1 MTTNFNP
8 STVQIVANA
17 TEFKNGNKGFK
28 VEVKGMEGKLNITRS
43 FSDPLKTMRF
53 MFMLSKKLELSIN
66 KIDLAA
72 VSIAYQKAK
81 AELAQASAHVNEV
94 AANAQSDAQEME
106 KDSEAEASDSDSETV
121 HEFIG
126 TNYKKTFKELKD
138 MHPDALLLF
147 RCGDFYE
154 TYEHDAEIAA
164 EVLGIT
170 LTVRKDDHQKMAG
183 FPNHALDTYLP
194 KLIRAG
200 HRVAICDSLEDPKKR
215 SKKIEKA
222 S

>member
-1 MTTNFNP
+1 MTTNYSF
-8 STVQIVANA
+8 SAVQIVANA

-43 FSDPLKTMRF
+43 FTDPLKTMRF
-53 MFMLSKKLELSIN
+53 MFMLSKKLELGIN

-72 VSIAYQKAK
+72 VSVAYQKAK

-94 AANAQSDAQEME
+94 AANAQSDAQELE
-106 KDSEAEASDSDSETV
+106 KDSEAEASDSDSSEDVT
-121 HEFIG
+121 HLAYIQQFNE
-126 TNYKKTFKELKD
+126 FKEK
-138 MHPDALLLF
+138 HPEALLLF

-154 TYEHDAEIAA
+154 TYENDAQIVS

-170 LTVRKDDHQKMAG
+170 LTLNTRDKRKMAG
-183 FPNHALDTYLP
+183 FPHHALDSYLP

-200 HRVAICDSLEDPKKR
+200 HRVAICDQLEAPKKS

>member
-1 MTTNFNP
+1 MTTNYSF
-8 STVQIVANA
+8 SAVQIVANA

-43 FSDPLKTMRF
+43 FTDPLKTMRF
-53 MFMLSKKLELSIN
+53 MFMLSKKLELGIN

-72 VSIAYQKAK
+72 VSVAYQKAK

-94 AANAQSDAQEME
+94 AANAQSDAQELE
-106 KDSEAEASDSDSETV
+106 KDSEAEASDSDSSEEVT
-121 HEFIG
+121 HLAYIQQFNE
-126 TNYKKTFKELKD
+126 FKEK
-138 MHPDALLLF
+138 HPEALLLF

-154 TYEHDAEIAA
+154 TYENDAQIAS

-170 LTVRKDDHQKMAG
+170 LTLNTRDKRKMAG
-183 FPNHALDTYLP
+183 FPHHALDSFLP

-200 HRVAICDSLEDPKKR
+200 HRVAICDQLEAPKKR

>member
-1 MTTNFNP
+1 MTTNYSF
-8 STVQIVANA
+8 SAVQIVANA

-43 FSDPLKTMRF
+43 FTDPLKTMRF
-53 MFMLSKKLELSIN
+53 MFMLSKKLELGIN

-72 VSIAYQKAK
+72 VSVAYQKAK

-94 AANAQSDAQEME
+94 AANAQSDAQELE
-106 KDSEAEASDSDSETV
+106 KDSEAEASDSDSSEEVT
-121 HEFIG
+121 HLAYIQQFNE
-126 TNYKKTFKELKD
+126 FKEK
-138 MHPDALLLF
+138 HPEALLLF
-147 RCGDFYE
+147 KCGDFYE
-154 TYEHDAEIAA
+154 TYENDAQIAS

-170 LTVRKDDHQKMAG
+170 LTLNTRDKRKMAG
-183 FPNHALDTYLP
+183 FPHHALDSYLP

-200 HRVAICDSLEDPKKR
+200 HRVAICDQLEVPKKR

>member
-1 MTTNFNP
+1 MTTNYSF
-8 STVQIVANA
+8 SAVQIVANA

-53 MFMLSKKLELSIN
+53 MFMLSKKLELGIN

-72 VSIAYQKAK
+72 VSVAYQKAK

-94 AANAQSDAQEME
+94 AANAQSDAQELE
-106 KDSEAEASDSDSETV
+106 KDSEAEASDSDSSEEVT
-121 HEFIG
+121 HLAYIQQFNE
-126 TNYKKTFKELKD
+126 FKEK
-138 MHPDALLLF
+138 HPEALLLF

-154 TYEHDAEIAA
+154 TYENDAQIVS

-170 LTVRKDDHQKMAG
+170 LTLNTRDKRKMAG
-183 FPNHALDTYLP
+183 FPHHALDSYLP

-200 HRVAICDSLEDPKKR
+200 HRVAICDQLEAPKKR

>member
-1 MTTNFNP
+1 MTTNYSF
-8 STVQIVANA
+8 SAVQIVANA

-43 FSDPLKTMRF
+43 FTDPLKTMRF
-53 MFMLSKKLELSIN
+53 MFMLSKKLELGIN

-72 VSIAYQKAK
+72 VSVAYQKAK

-94 AANAQSDAQEME
+94 AANAQSDAQELE
-106 KDSEAEASDSDSETV
+106 KDSEAEASDSDSSEEVT
-121 HEFIG
+121 HLAYIQQFNE
-126 TNYKKTFKELKD
+126 FKEK
-138 MHPDALLLF
+138 HPEALLLF

-154 TYEHDAEIAA
+154 TYENDAQIAS

-170 LTVRKDDHQKMAG
+170 LTLNTRDKRKMAG
-183 FPNHALDTYLP
+183 FPHHALDSYLP

-200 HRVAICDSLEDPKKR
+200 HRVAICDQLEAPKKS

>member
-1 MTTNFNP
+1 MTTNYSF
-8 STVQIVANA
+8 SAVQIVANA

-43 FSDPLKTMRF
+43 FTDPLKTMRF
-53 MFMLSKKLELSIN
+53 MFMLSKKLELGIN

-72 VSIAYQKAK
+72 VSVAYQKAK

-94 AANAQSDAQEME
+94 AANAQSDAQELE
-106 KDSEAEASDSDSETV
+106 KDSEAEASDSDSSEEVT
-121 HEFIG
+121 HLAYIQQFNE
-126 TNYKKTFKELKD
+126 FKEK
-138 MHPDALLLF
+138 HPEALLLF

-154 TYEHDAEIAA
+154 TYENDAQIAS

-170 LTVRKDDHQKMAG
+170 LTLNTRDKRKMAG
-183 FPNHALDTYLP
+183 FPHHALDSYLP

-200 HRVAICDSLEDPKKR
+200 HRVAICDQLEAPKKR

>member
-1 MTTNFNP
+1 MTTNYSF
-8 STVQIVANA
+8 SAVQIVANA

-43 FSDPLKTMRF
+43 FTDPLKTMRF
-53 MFMLSKKLELSIN
+53 MFMLSKKLELGIN

-72 VSIAYQKAK
+72 VSVAYQKAK

-94 AANAQSDAQEME
+94 AANAQSDAQELE
-106 KDSEAEASDSDSETV
+106 KDSEAEASDSDSSEEVT
-121 HEFIG
+121 HWAYIQQFNE
-126 TNYKKTFKELKD
+126 FKEK
-138 MHPDALLLF
+138 HPEALLLF

-154 TYEHDAEIAA
+154 TYENDAQIAS

-170 LTVRKDDHQKMAG
+170 LTLNTRDKRKMAG
-183 FPNHALDTYLP
+183 FPHHALDSYLP

-200 HRVAICDSLEDPKKR
+200 HRVAICDQLEAPKKS

>member
-1 MTTNFNP
+1 MTTNF
-8 STVQIVANA
+8 SSSVQIVANA

-43 FSDPLKTMRF
+43 FADPLKTMRF

-72 VSIAYQKAK
+72 VSVAYQKAK
-81 AELAQASAHVNEV
+81 AELAKASAHVNEV
-94 AANAQSDAQEME
+94 AANAQSDAQELE
-106 KDSEAEASDSDSETV
+106 KDSEAEASDPDTKKEDSSSAYLKQFN
-121 HEFIG
+121 EF
-126 TNYKKTFKELKD
+126 KD
-138 MHPDALLLF
+138 KHPEALLLF

-154 TYEHDAEIAA
+154 LYEQDAEIAA
-164 EVLGIT
+164 DVLGIT

-194 KLIRAG
+194 KFIRAG
-200 HRVAICDSLEDPKKR
+200 HKVAICDQLEAPKKR